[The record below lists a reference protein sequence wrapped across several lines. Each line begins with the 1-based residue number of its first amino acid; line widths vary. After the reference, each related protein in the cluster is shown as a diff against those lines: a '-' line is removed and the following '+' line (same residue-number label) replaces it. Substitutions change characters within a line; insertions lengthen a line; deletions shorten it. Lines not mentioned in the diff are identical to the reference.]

1 MTQGH
6 TRKRSVNQTGNL
18 CLYSRSDFLS
28 AGVQNVMW
36 ARLLKGAIILAAFST
51 LAACASLGG
60 KGDAPI
66 SAPVVT
72 DPAPFVSGTMRPYQ
86 VRGRWYHPKEQP
98 NYDEVGQASWYG
110 SYHHG
115 RSTSTG
121 ERFDMNALTAA
132 HKTLPLPSLV
142 EVTNRANGRRV
153 ILRVND
159 RGPFVDGRIIDLSRG
174 AAEELGLLQQ
184 GVGDV
189 RVRYV
194 GRAPRQGGGTSLR
207 RAEVD
212 NAPQPRAQVQAQAT
226 QSSGPRPYY
235 ETVTTSSPPAPAYA
249 ATPPAALNAYWVQAG
264 AYSDRRG
271 ADRVARR
278 LGDKAVVQNI
288 DRDGRALF
296 RVVVGPWPDAGAA
309 ERARQAVVA
318 RGFGDALLIGG

>member
-1 MTQGH
+1 
-6 TRKRSVNQTGNL
+6 
-18 CLYSRSDFLS
+18 
-28 AGVQNVMW
+28 MW
-36 ARLLKGAIILAAFST
+36 ARLLKGAIIAAAFST

-66 SAPVVT
+66 GAPIVT
-72 DPAPFVSGTMRPYQ
+72 DPAPIVSGTMRPYQ
-86 VRGRWYHPKEQP
+86 IRGRWYHPKEQP

-121 ERFDMNALTAA
+121 ERFDMNGLTAA

-194 GRAPRQGGGTSLR
+194 GPAPRQGGGTVLR
-207 RAEVD
+207 RAD
-212 NAPQPRAQVQAQAT
+212 ADSARQPRPAQPPVQT
-226 QSSGPRPYY
+226 QSQGPRPYY
-235 ETVTTSSPPAPAYA
+235 ENAAAPSQPAPQPTYA
-249 ATPPAALNAYWVQAG
+249 TAQPQASNAYWVQAG
-264 AYSDRRG
+264 AYSNRRG
-271 ADRVARR
+271 ADQVARR

-288 DRDGRALF
+288 DKDGRPLF

-318 RGFGDALLIGG
+318 RGFGDALLIGD

>member
-1 MTQGH
+1 
-6 TRKRSVNQTGNL
+6 
-18 CLYSRSDFLS
+18 
-28 AGVQNVMW
+28 MW
-36 ARLLKGAIILAAFST
+36 ARLLKGAMIAAAFST

-60 KGDAPI
+60 KGGAGRDTPLA
-66 SAPVVT
+66 APVVT
-72 DPAPFVSGTMRPYQ
+72 DPAPIVSGTMRPYQ
-86 VRGRWYHPKEQP
+86 IRGRWYHPQEQP

-110 SYHHG
+110 GYHHG
-115 RSTSTG
+115 RPTSTG

-174 AAEELGLLQQ
+174 AAEELGLLNQ
-184 GVGDV
+184 GVGEV

-194 GRAPRQGGGTSLR
+194 GRAPRQGGGTALR
-207 RAEVD
+207 QAEAATPVQ
-212 NAPQPRAQVQAQAT
+212 PQPPMRQAEA
-226 QSSGPRPYY
+226 GPRPYY
-235 ETVTTSSPPAPAYA
+235 EATTAAA
-249 ATPPAALNAYWVQAG
+249 ATNSYWVQAG
-264 AYSDRRG
+264 AFSDRRG

-278 LGDKAVVQNI
+278 LGDRAVVQNI
-288 DRDGRALF
+288 DRDGRPLF

-318 RGFGDALLIGG
+318 RGFDDALLIGG

>member
-1 MTQGH
+1 
-6 TRKRSVNQTGNL
+6 
-18 CLYSRSDFLS
+18 
-28 AGVQNVMW
+28 MW
-36 ARLLKGAIILAAFST
+36 VRLLKGALIAVAFSS

-60 KGDAPI
+60 KGGGGRDAI
-66 SAPVVT
+66 PVVT
-72 DPAPFVSGTMRPYQ
+72 DPAPIVSGTMRPYQ
-86 VRGRWYHPKEQP
+86 IRGRWYHPKEQP

-110 SYHHG
+110 GYHHG
-115 RSTSTG
+115 RPTSTG

-174 AAEELGLLQQ
+174 AAEELGLLQR

-194 GRAPRQGGGTSLR
+194 GRAPRQGGGAPMR
-207 RAEVD
+207 RAETEG
-212 NAPQPRAQVQAQAT
+212 PQPQQQAQAQVQ
-226 QSSGPRPYY
+226 GPRPYY
-235 ETVTTSSPPAPAYA
+235 EAQPAPAPAPAQTSAYA
-249 ATPPAALNAYWVQAG
+249 PPSASAYWVQAG
-264 AYSDRRG
+264 AFSDRRG

-278 LGDKAVVQNI
+278 LGDRAVVQDI
-288 DRDGRALF
+288 DRDGRVLF
-296 RVVVGPWPDAGAA
+296 RVVVGPWADAGAA